1 MPLLLHT
8 VALLIYLL
16 RLHKSHFQ
24 FKHILTSKVLIL
36 CSHEENVMYL
46 YNWTEE
52 NIARNFKG

>member
-16 RLHKSHFQ
+16 RLRKSHFQ